1 MAEYPVCVPS
11 LWASW
16 TKENDCSDAPNAH
29 SECHTAAT
37 GWEPLGW
44 HEELHSWAEQWS
56 VDPDSVSEGETWESA
71 KSSGNHGCTGLW
83 RAIRIRWDCSRD
95 FFLITFPRNGMGD
108 MHSPGGQTSE
118 LTAHPLPTL
127 EGCTSLTYDWSV
139 RQTGPPLDRIN
150 CHTGCRT
157 WKARVHSA
165 CRIAWEQLSV
175 GQDIQSAG
183 YVTDSDINAI
193 VLATEMFTLA
203 ERGLDLTLPCLL
215 TYKATVMLSVNRLTD
230 LSLRRG
236 KNSCKDCATASSPE
250 SWYVNTSGA
259 HSTIPR
265 LTGLWQLPPTPHPP
279 SGQPANCWS
288 CWRWQWP

>member
-1 MAEYPVCVPS
+1 MPLMHTVSATQQPQV
-11 LWASW
+11 
-16 TKENDCSDAPNAH
+16 ENPWDGMRNSTPGLNNGVWIQ
-29 SECHTAAT
+29 T
-37 GWEPLGW
+37 
-44 HEELHSWAEQWS
+44 Q
-56 VDPDSVSEGETWESA
+56 VSERETWESA

-127 EGCTSLTYDWSV
+127 EGMYISNLWLKCAANRPS
-139 RQTGPPLDRIN
+139 TGRNQL

-157 WKARVHSA
+157 WKARVHSV

-175 GQDIQSAG
+175 GQDIQSAS
-183 YVTDSDINAI
+183 YVTGSDINAI
-193 VLATEMFTLA
+193 VLAPEMFTLA

-250 SWYVNTSGA
+250 SWSVKTSGA

-265 LTGLWQLPPTPHPP
+265 LTGLWQPLPHPHPPPHPP